1 MSVVVVVAPIV
12 DLDLLTVAVAAVDE
26 AAAVVVA
33 ATSVVVVLVHLADH
47 FLVAPC
53 QPANALDHCPS

>member
-1 MSVVVVVAPIV
+1 MSVVVVAPIV
-12 DLDLLTVAVAAVDE
+12 DLDLLTVAAAAG

-33 ATSVVVVLVHLADH
+33 AASVVVVLVQLSAH

-53 QPANALDHCPS
+53 QPAIALGHCPN

>member
-1 MSVVVVVAPIV
+1 MYVVVVAPIV
-12 DLDLLTVAVAAVDE
+12 DLDLLTVAAAAG

-33 ATSVVVVLVHLADH
+33 AASVVVVLVQLSAH

-53 QPANALDHCPS
+53 QPAIALGHCPS

>member
-1 MSVVVVVAPIV
+1 MSVVVVAPIV
-12 DLDLLTVAVAAVDE
+12 DLDLLTVAAAAG

-33 ATSVVVVLVHLADH
+33 AASVVVVLVQLSAH

-53 QPANALDHCPS
+53 QPAIALGHCPS